1 MNVMSPPCAPATMR
15 ALVAALFTAL
25 VVTPVIGASN
35 GADPTARYALCAEKI
50 LEATVVGAGQDR
62 NYSTVVVTLS
72 DHAAKEFA
80 DFSGARIGRVVEI
93 VFDGVVLARTP
104 IVSSITSGKLLLGK
118 WASADAATRFVEL
131 LLDGTL
137 RVPCGVVD

>member
-1 MNVMSPPCAPATMR
+1 MINPPCGPAATSV
-15 ALVAALFTAL
+15 LVATLFTAL
-25 VVTPVIGASN
+25 VVIPVIGVSN
-35 GADPTARYALCAEKI
+35 EADPTARYALCAEKI
-50 LEATVVGAGQDR
+50 LEATVVEAGQGR

-80 DFSGARIGRVVEI
+80 DFSDARIGRVVEV

>member
-1 MNVMSPPCAPATMR
+1 MHPRCAPAATR
-15 ALVAALFTAL
+15 ALVAALLTAL
-25 VVTPVIGASN
+25 VATPVVGVGN
-35 GADPTARYALCAEKI
+35 GADPTARYALCAENI
-50 LEATVVGAGQDR
+50 REATVVEAGQDR
-62 NYSTVVVTLS
+62 NYSTVVVRLS

-80 DFSGARIGRVVEI
+80 DFSDARIGRVVEV

-104 IVSSITSGKLLLGK
+104 IVSPISSGKLLLGK